1 MVSLTNY
8 IVKKYV
14 PKGENPELPA
24 FRNDIGVAQGWISIF
39 ANFLLFALKL
49 FFGIVSN
56 SIALIADAF
65 HTLSD
70 MASSAIVV
78 FGFKMSAK
86 PPDKEHPFGHGRAE
100 TVAALTISLLIGLAG
115 FEFLKSSFS
124 RFLNEEAIIITPIL
138 FAVVVFTI
146 LLKEVL
152 ARLSF
157 SLGDIIDSDTL
168 KADAIHHRS
177 DMFSSV
183 LVLAAFMGV
192 WLGFPKM
199 DAIMGLGVAAL
210 MLYSAYH
217 VARNAIDDLLGK
229 PVDKGTI
236 DKIKTFALSVKGVLD
251 VHDIVVHSY
260 GAHKFISMHVEITES
275 QTPEYMHQISE
286 AVERKVSN
294 NLEANVVTH
303 IDPVTS
309 KGKETGEIRE
319 LIFKV
324 LDEFG
329 LEKNIQDLR
338 IIKDKSV
345 EAIHFQVPTSVEF
358 NQKEEFSAQC
368 TLLLQNNFSECRVQ
382 IEFKTQMIMN

>member
-1 MVSLTNY
+1 MASPANY

-14 PKGENPELPA
+14 PKDGNPELPT
-24 FRNDIGVAQGWISIF
+24 FRNDIGMAQGWISIF
-39 ANFLLFALKL
+39 ANFFLFALKL
-49 FFGIVSN
+49 FFGLVSN
-56 SIALIADAF
+56 SISLIADSF

-100 TVAALTISLLIGLAG
+100 TVAALTISLLIGIAG
-115 FEFLKSSFS
+115 FEFLKSSIF
-124 RFLNEEAIIITPIL
+124 RFMNEEAVIVNPLL

-146 LLKEVL
+146 LVKEGL

-183 LVLAAFMGV
+183 LVLVAFVGV
-192 WLGFPKM
+192 WLGYPKL
-199 DAIMGLGVAAL
+199 DAVMGLGVAAL

-217 VARNAIDDLLGK
+217 VARNAIDILLGK
-229 PVDKGTI
+229 PAEKGTI
-236 DKIKTFALSVKGVLD
+236 EKIKKLAISVKGVLD

-260 GAHKFISMHVEITES
+260 GAHKFISMHVEITEG
-275 QTPEYMHQISE
+275 QTPEYMHQVSE
-286 AVERKVSN
+286 TVESKVSK

-309 KGKETGEIRE
+309 KGKEAREIRK
-319 LIFKV
+319 LIFKAQ
-324 LDEFG
+324 DEFE

-338 IIKDKSV
+338 IVKDKVV
-345 EAIHFQVPTSVEF
+345 ETIHFQVPVSVEF
-358 NQKEEFSAQC
+358 DKKDEFSTHCNQM
-368 TLLLQNNFSECRVQ
+368 LKKHFSNCSVK